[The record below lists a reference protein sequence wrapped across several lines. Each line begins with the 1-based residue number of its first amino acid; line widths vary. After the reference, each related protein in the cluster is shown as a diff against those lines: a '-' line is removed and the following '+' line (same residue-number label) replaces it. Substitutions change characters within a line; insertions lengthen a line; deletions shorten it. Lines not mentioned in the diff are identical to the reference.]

1 MCEGQAD
8 RLIDIPRADV
18 GDLVSGDVG
27 DVEQFGHGGDELLY
41 AQADGVAGGL
51 RVGGALR
58 GDCAAGGE
66 DRDIGEVG
74 VDGGLYVLA
83 DEEVVRVGLGEVDG

>member
-1 MCEGQAD
+1 MCECQTN

-18 GDLVSGDVG
+18 GDLVAGDVG
-27 DVEQFGHGGDELLY
+27 DVEQLGYGGDELLH

-66 DRDIGEVG
+66 DGDVGEGG
-74 VDGGLYVLA
+74 VDGGLDVLA
-83 DEEVVRVGLGEVDG
+83 DEEVVGGGSGEGHG